1 MIGLH
6 AAAALGKLLHVVK
19 FELEHRR
26 DLQGRVE
33 LDLCRRFNTTTTH
46 QVPLNPG
53 LDLPTYDRYTPT

>member
-33 LDLCRRFNTTTTH
+33 LG
-46 QVPLNPG
+46 PM
-53 LDLPTYDRYTPT
+53 